1 MAPAARTG
9 RKFGNLAVTVPHAS
23 GEALRNAA
31 DPSHEAVDPR
41 GVLTSIG
48 EVVYGWD
55 MSSDQLSWGPN
66 VGDVLFAAPSDCLKR
81 GVAFSRLVE
90 PGSGRSRYESIIE
103 SGEGD
108 LGDGV
113 PYRTRYI
120 LALNSKRVW
129 VEDTGRWFAGSD
141 GRPLRARGVLRL
153 ERSLRQDEIAGSG
166 RELCDRSALVAT
178 LEATLAA
185 ELSGQRDVVL
195 IVATIDELARL
206 NDDFGHEATDEIICA
221 VQDRLRSVMRQ
232 RDRLVRYSGNRFAI
246 TLIGCPGDEIEQA
259 AERFMRAVS
268 RNAIETSHG
277 LALVKLRAA
286 AAHAPALTRQAGV
299 LLSCAE
305 LALTDARRSD
315 GGRVIMARAL
325 DRRPVR
331 TRDNTLDAEAVAAL
345 NDRRVALA
353 RQPVVRATDRGLAF
367 HEALI
372 RIERLDGGWFQPA
385 ELLPMLEQRGLVR
398 LFDHRVLELVFA
410 RLDLDRQAVSSLNV
424 SPQSLGDFEWITLFE
439 SLCRTRP
446 NVPSR
451 LIVEVT
457 ETAAITEPHRTRTLL
472 ERIKAEGARV
482 AIDDFGAGH
491 TSLRHLRDFPID
503 ILKLDGAFTQNLER
517 STDDRFFVR
526 TLLDLAQHLEVETVA
541 EWVDTEAAATMLT
554 GWGVTYLQGNLL
566 GAAEFWPGNT
576 APQTAAAP
584 ALKRALRR

>member
-1 MAPAARTG
+1 VTASPAP
-9 RKFGNLAVTVPHAS
+9 P
-23 GEALRNAA
+23 
-31 DPSHEAVDPR
+31 DPDAIDPR

-55 MSSDQLSWGPN
+55 LASDQLSWGPN
-66 VGDVLFAAPSDCLKR
+66 VGEVLVAVPDDCLRR
-81 GVAFSRLVE
+81 GVAYSRLIE
-90 PGSGRSRYESIIE
+90 PGSGRSRYDAIVE
-103 SGEGD
+103 SGESD

-120 LALNSKRVW
+120 LSINAKRVW
-129 VEDTGRWFAGSD
+129 VDDTGRWFAGSD
-141 GRPLRARGVLRL
+141 GRPGRSRGVLRL
-153 ERSLRQDEIAGSG
+153 ERSLRQDEMAAGG
-166 RELCDRSALVAT
+166 RELCDRASLVTT
-178 LEATLAA
+178 LEAMLAE
-185 ELSGQRDVVL
+185 ELPNQRDVVL
-195 IVATIDELARL
+195 LIATIDELARL
-206 NDDFGHEATDEIICA
+206 NDDFGHEATDEIIGA
-221 VQDRLRSVMRQ
+221 VQDRLRNVMRQ

-246 TLIGCPGDEIEQA
+246 TLTGCPAEEIEPA

-286 AAHAPALTRQAGV
+286 AAHAPVLTRQANV

-305 LALTDARRSD
+305 QALTDARRTD

-325 DRRPVR
+325 DRSFHRPQP
-331 TRDNTLDAEAVAAL
+331 NLLDAEAVTAL
-345 NDRRVALA
+345 NERRVSLA
-353 RQPVVRATDRGLAF
+353 RQPIVRARTHEIAF

-410 RLDLDRQAVSSLNV
+410 RLDAEPDAVSSLNV
-424 SPQSLGDFEWITLFE
+424 SPQSLVDFEWIALFE
-439 SLCRTRP
+439 ALCRAKP
-446 NVPSR
+446 AVPSR

-457 ETAAITEPHRTRTLL
+457 ETAAITEPRRTRALL
-472 ERIKAEGARV
+472 ERIKAQGARV

-526 TLLDLAQHLEVETVA
+526 TLLDLAQHLGVETVA
-541 EWVDTEAAATMLT
+541 EWIDTDLAATMLT
-554 GWGVTYLQGNLL
+554 DWGVTYLQGNLL
-566 GAAEFWPGNT
+566 GAAKPWVDAEAGP
-576 APQTAAAP
+576 AAKQG
-584 ALKRALRR
+584 LRAG

>member
-1 MAPAARTG
+1 
-9 RKFGNLAVTVPHAS
+9 
-23 GEALRNAA
+23 
-31 DPSHEAVDPR
+31 
-41 GVLTSIG
+41 VLTSIG

-55 MSSDQLSWGPN
+55 LPSDQLSWGPN
-66 VGDVLFAAPSDCLKR
+66 VGEVLFAAPEDCLRR
-81 GVAFSRLVE
+81 GLAFSRLIE
-90 PGSGRSRYESIIE
+90 PGSGRSRYDAIIE

-129 VEDTGRWFAGSD
+129 VEDTGRWFAGTD
-141 GRPLRARGVLRL
+141 GRPLRARGVMRL
-153 ERSLRQDEIAGSG
+153 ERNLRQDEIAGGG
-166 RELCDRSALVAT
+166 RELCDRSALVTT
-178 LEATLAA
+178 LESTLAE
-185 ELSGQRDVVL
+185 ELPNQRDVVL

-206 NDDFGHEATDEIICA
+206 NDDFGHEATDEIIGA

-246 TLIGCPGDEIEQA
+246 TLTGCPADEIEQA

-277 LALVKLRAA
+277 LALVKLRAS
-286 AAHAPALTRQAGV
+286 AAHSPALTRQAGV
-299 LLSCAE
+299 LLSLAE
-305 LALTDARRSD
+305 QALTDSRRTD
-315 GGRVIMARAL
+315 GGRVILARAQ
-325 DRRPVR
+325 DRRPAR
-331 TRDNTLDAEAVAAL
+331 SSQGSLDAEAVAAL

-353 RQPVVRATDRGLAF
+353 RQPVVRAAGRDIAF

-410 RLDLDRQAVSSLNV
+410 RLQLDEAAFSSLNV

-439 SLCRTRP
+439 ALCRRHRS
-446 NVPSR
+446 VAGR

-457 ETAAITEPHRTRTLL
+457 ETAAITEPERTRTLL
-472 ERIKAEGARV
+472 ERIKAEGARI

-503 ILKLDGAFTQNLER
+503 ILKLDGTFTQNLER

-526 TLLDLAQHLEVETVA
+526 TLLDLAHHLSVETVA
-541 EWVDTEAAATMLT
+541 EWVDTEAAASMLT

-566 GAAEFWPGNT
+566 GAAEFWPGST
-576 APQTAAAP
+576 TPLAAP
-584 ALKRALRR
+584 EPAQGLKRAARR